1 MAYCGAARR
10 LVPSAET
17 GPLGES
23 MVSRRA
29 LLQAAPLGALSLVGA
44 GLPWSAAVAAPAGNA
59 TPDIPVDRIVSFMGD
74 NVPVRPAHFPAKLQ
88 ELLKSSTDVSDMYL
102 GGGSVEAL
110 EKQFAA
116 LLGKED
122 AVFMPTGTMAN
133 QIAIRLLAG
142 RRTRVLLQK
151 ESHVY
156 RDEVDAVAVMSSLNP
171 IPVDGGV
178 SSGLYD
184 AIAAAFAQS
193 AEKPFPLD
201 IGAVSIESPVR
212 RLDGAAVTL
221 DTVGKIADLAR
232 SKGAG
237 LHLDG
242 ARMLLMHG
250 TPGFDVKRYSAPFD
264 TVYVSLYKYL
274 GAPFGAILAGE
285 KGLMAQ
291 ARETRHVF
299 GGAMFHGW
307 MAALIASNS
316 LATFGD
322 RFSKVH
328 AAADEL
334 LTLLAAVPG
343 IEVQRV
349 EQGTNIAFLKLDERV
364 RTGLAARM
372 KKADIYAP
380 APEEGRMRLTFNETL
395 LRKSPA
401 AITKVFASA

>member
-1 MAYCGAARR
+1 
-10 LVPSAET
+10 
-17 GPLGES
+17 

-44 GLPWSAAVAAPAGNA
+44 GLPLTPSLAATAAA

-74 NVPVRPAHFPAKLQ
+74 NIPVRPPHFPAKLQ
-88 ELLKSSTDVSDMYL
+88 ELLKSATDVSDQYL
-102 GGGSVEAL
+102 GGGAVAAL
-110 EKQFAA
+110 EAQFAT
-116 LLGKED
+116 LLGKEE

-142 RRTRVLLQK
+142 SRTRVLLQK

-171 IPVDGGV
+171 IAVDGGV
-178 SSGLYD
+178 STGLYD
-184 AIAAAFAQS
+184 AVAAAFALS

-201 IGAVSIESPVR
+201 VGAVSIESPVR
-212 RLDGAAVTL
+212 RLDGASVELATIE
-221 DTVGKIADLAR
+221 KIAMLAK

-242 ARMLLMHG
+242 ARLLLLHG
-250 TPGFDVKRYSAPFD
+250 TPGFDVKRYAAPFD

-274 GAPFGAILAGE
+274 GAPFGAILAGD
-285 KGLMAQ
+285 KNLMAR
-291 ARETRHVF
+291 ARDTRHVF

-322 RFSKVH
+322 RFARVH
-328 AAADEL
+328 AAAEA
-334 LTLLAAVPG
+334 LLALLDVVPG
-343 IEVQRV
+343 IQVKRV
-349 EQGTNIAFLKLDERV
+349 EQGSNIVFLQLDDRV
-364 RTGLAARM
+364 QTGLAARM

-380 APEEGRMRLTFNETL
+380 APEDGRMRLTFNETL

-401 AITKVFASA
+401 AIAKVFAGT